1 MTESKESKIKK
12 SKTSHFINDYTS
24 YIPKINQKE
33 INNDNEDNN
42 KKGITTNSSISQT
55 KDQSNQDRF
64 MLNSKSLSM
73 NTIEGCY
80 KNKSRFDIK
89 GIPMKKGKPNSHH
102 ISYLDNIPPFTNTL
116 VSIHEVESYK
126 MDNAENNFD
135 RLSRDRDLATNKK
148 KTCCC
153 IIY

>member
-1 MTESKESKIKK
+1 
-12 SKTSHFINDYTS
+12 
-24 YIPKINQKE
+24 
-33 INNDNEDNN
+33 
-42 KKGITTNSSISQT
+42 
-55 KDQSNQDRF
+55 

-80 KNKSRFDIK
+80 KNKIRFDIK
-89 GIPMKKGKPNSHH
+89 GIPIKKGKPNSHH

-135 RLSRDRDLATNKK
+135 RLSRDRDLATKRKLVVVLFINNNRDWYCVFIKYIY
-148 KTCCC
+148 T
-153 IIY
+153 II